1 MAFEKGNKLGVGR
14 PQGSPNKTT
23 TKTKE
28 FIYHICAEL
37 ETTIIEDIEVLQPI
51 ERVKIWLSLQEY
63 LIPKL
68 TRQQIESADN
78 DINIT
83 ISHPQPDYSKLTLD
97 ELKVLEQLLSKAGI

>member
-1 MAFEKGNKLGVGR
+1 MFTKGNKLSSGR
-14 PQGSPNKTT
+14 PAGSPNKTT
-23 TKTKE
+23 TRTKE
-28 FIYHICAEL
+28 FISNISAEL
-37 ETTIIEDIEVLQPI
+37 ETTILDDLQELQPLD
-51 ERVKIWLSLQEY
+51 RVKIWLSLQEY

-83 ISHPQPDYSKLTLD
+83 ISHPQPDYSKLTLE

>member
-1 MAFEKGNKLGVGR
+1 MFTKGNKLGNGR

-23 TKTKE
+23 TRTKE
-28 FIYHICAEL
+28 FIYNICAEL

>member
-1 MAFEKGNKLGVGR
+1 MFTKGNKLSSGR
-14 PQGSPNKTT
+14 PAGSPNKTT
-23 TKTKE
+23 TRTKE
-28 FIYHICAEL
+28 FILNISAEL
-37 ETTIIEDIEVLQPI
+37 ETTILDDLQELQPI

-68 TRQQIESADN
+68 TRQQIDSADN

-97 ELKVLEQLLSKAGI
+97 ELKALEQLLSKAGI